1 MIVGT
6 APCGAATS
14 QTVSSSVRNDQV
26 QVHDIS
32 ATQTLD
38 VQTVTDQTVGE
49 SHGSGNQ
56 YQATVEDQDTDV
68 VSNQF
73 DLGNVTADTRL
84 NVVSNSGAVTSLNTT
99 AAGNAGEVGVTG
111 AVMTN
116 VLLQETGSAA
126 ILAHSQITGPTGQA
140 GDVDSYIQSQGNGQ
154 VITADHS
161 TAGIKV
167 IQTNG
172 STVKSDGG
180 GIYAYV
186 KGEAQFQAVASAN
199 DLTYAGSNGSGARM
213 VTDQT
218 NNAAQT
224 LAAQFTA
231 FGQVQDGKTITNA
244 VGNVVDAI
252 NQGFLMDAHAT
263 QTNRA
268 YVRSQA
274 SSSAA
279 SFGVISTEAHATG
292 NNIVVGDLGGEV
304 ILDSTQINDG
314 GVDAIAVTSA
324 GEGYDAYAS
333 ASAAGN
339 GVVGY
344 ACAECNGR
352 MTITNNQT
360 NSNDVAASTSTT
372 STGSAR
378 SVTGVANAVGNS
390 AVYYVR
396 KPGSN

>member
-1 MIVGT
+1 M
-6 APCGAATS
+6 
-14 QTVSSSVRNDQV
+14 R
-26 QVHDIS
+26 DIFGS
-32 ATQTLD
+32 QTLD
-38 VQTVTDQTVGE
+38 VQAVTDQTVGE

-73 DLGNVTADTRL
+73 ALGNVTADTRL

-99 AAGNAGEVGVTG
+99 AVGNAGEVGVTG
-111 AVMTN
+111 AVITS
-116 VLLQETGSAA
+116 VLLQETGPAA
-126 ILAHSQITGPTGQA
+126 IRANSQITAPAGQA
-140 GDVDSYIQSQGNGQ
+140 GDVDAYIQSQGNGQ

-161 TAGIKV
+161 TAGVRV

-172 STVKSDGG
+172 AAVTSDGG
-180 GIYAYV
+180 GVYAYI

-199 DLTYAGSNGSGARM
+199 DLTYSGSNGSGARL

-218 NNAAQT
+218 NNAMQT

-231 FGQVQDGKTITNA
+231 YGQVQDGKTITNA
-244 VGNVVDAI
+244 VGNSVDAI
-252 NQGFLMDAHAT
+252 NQGFLMDATAT
-263 QTNRA
+263 QTNRSN
-268 YVRSQA
+268 VRSQA

-279 SFGVISTEAHATG
+279 TFGAISTDAHSTG

-304 ILDSTQINDG
+304 RLDSTQINDG

-339 GVVGY
+339 AVVGY
-344 ACAECNGR
+344 ACAECTGR

-360 NSNDVAASTSTT
+360 NSNDIGASTTTT

>member
-6 APCGAATS
+6 APCGVATS
-14 QTVSSSVRNDQV
+14 QTAASSVRNDQV
-26 QVHDIS
+26 QLRDIFGS
-32 ATQTLD
+32 QTLD
-38 VQTVTDQTVGE
+38 VQAVTDQTVGE

-73 DLGNVTADTRL
+73 ALGNVTADTRL

-99 AAGNAGEVGVTG
+99 AVGNAGEVGVTG
-111 AVMTN
+111 AVITS
-116 VLLQETGSAA
+116 VLLQETGPAA
-126 ILAHSQITGPTGQA
+126 IRANSQITAPAGQA
-140 GDVDSYIQSQGNGQ
+140 GDVDAYIQSQGNGQ

-161 TAGIKV
+161 TAGVRV

-172 STVKSDGG
+172 AAVTSDGG
-180 GIYAYV
+180 GVYAYI

-199 DLTYAGSNGSGARM
+199 DLTYSGSNGSGARL

-218 NNAAQT
+218 NNAMQT

-231 FGQVQDGKTITNA
+231 YGQVQDGKTITNA
-244 VGNVVDAI
+244 VGNSVDAI
-252 NQGFLMDAHAT
+252 NQGFLMDATAT
-263 QTNRA
+263 QTNRSN
-268 YVRSQA
+268 VRSQA

-279 SFGVISTEAHATG
+279 TFGAISTDAHSTG

-304 ILDSTQINDG
+304 RLDSTQINDG

-339 GVVGY
+339 AVVGY
-344 ACAECNGR
+344 ACAECTGR

-360 NSNDVAASTSTT
+360 NSNDIGASTTTT